1 MAKTTKKP
9 PVTKEP
15 IRVCDYC
22 DKPNDKVKRMIAND
36 RRDSFVCN
44 ECITFCMT
52 LINEET
58 AKVSA
63 DTEINMKTPQE
74 MFDMLGK
81 YVIGQDSAKRFLAS
95 AVYNHY
101 KKIKHNDTSDS
112 DDIEL
117 DKSNVMMIGPSGTGK
132 TYLLKVLAKDID
144 VPFAQ
149 ADATTLTQAGYVG
162 EDVENVI
169 GKLFHGTNDNLTVA
183 DRIRLTERGIVF
195 IDEIDKIGRKG
206 ENPSITRDVSGEGV
220 QQSLLK
226 LLEGTTCNIPL
237 EPRAGGR
244 KHPSQATV
252 PIDTS
257 KILFVVGGAFEG
269 LNDIVQ
275 QRLSKGKSIG
285 FAADTQHKKAEKIND
300 GSYLRF
306 VMTDDLIKFGV
317 IPEMMGRIPV
327 IAVLNELNKADLKRI
342 LIEPKNAIIKQY
354 TKLLHMDGKELVIL
368 DDAIDLIVEEA
379 YNMKMGARSLKS
391 AMELVLN
398 DFMFHAPSKNNKA
411 TKIEITR
418 EIVEDKFNKE
428 KLVA

>member
-1 MAKTTKKP
+1 MAKAPKKS
-9 PVTKEP
+9 KEP
-15 IRVCDYC
+15 LRICDYC

-44 ECITFCMT
+44 ECIAFCMT
-52 LINEET
+52 LINGES
-58 AKVSA
+58 AKEAA
-63 DTEINMKTPQE
+63 DADVKMKTPQE
-74 MFDMLGK
+74 MYDVLEK
-81 YVIGQDSAKRFLAS
+81 YVIGQESAKRFLAS

-101 KKIKHNDTSDS
+101 KKIKHNLES
-112 DDIEL
+112 DDDEIEL
-117 DKSNVMMIGPSGTGK
+117 DKSNVLLIGPSGTGK
-132 TYLLKVLAKDID
+132 TYLLKVLAKDIN

-169 GKLFHGTNDNLTVA
+169 GKLFHGTNEDLSVV
-183 DRIRLTERGIVF
+183 DRIKLTERGIIF

-226 LLEGTTCNIPL
+226 LLEGTVCNIPL

-257 KILFVVGGAFEG
+257 KILFVAGGAFEG
-269 LNDIVQ
+269 LNDIIQ
-275 QRLSKGKSIG
+275 QRLSSGKSIG
-285 FAADTQHKKAEKIND
+285 FGTETRHKKSEKIND
-300 GSYLRF
+300 GKYLKF
-306 VMTDDLIKFGV
+306 VMTDDLIKFGI

-327 IAVLNELNKADLKRI
+327 IATLSELSKDDLKRI
-342 LIEPKNAIIKQY
+342 LLEPKNAIIKQY
-354 TKLLHMDGKELVIL
+354 RKLLSMDGKKLVID

-398 DFMFHAPSKNNKA
+398 DFMFHAPTSKGD
-411 TKIEITR
+411 TIEITKK
-418 EIVEDKFNKE
+418 IVEEKFNKE